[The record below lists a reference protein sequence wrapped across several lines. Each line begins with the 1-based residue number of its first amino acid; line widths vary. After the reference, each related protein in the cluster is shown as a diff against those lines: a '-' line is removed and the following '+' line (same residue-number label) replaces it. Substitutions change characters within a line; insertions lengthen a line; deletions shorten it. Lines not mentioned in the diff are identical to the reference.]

1 MFGWLIIGEASTPLL
16 NARWFLIRQGLGD
29 SAAMKHVSVAF
40 AAIFFLT
47 RFCIYGSGLAH
58 QFRLYRFIPSYI
70 NQYLTT
76 VVMLFVVVGFGLNL
90 VWMTKIG
97 RVAFA
102 PNKPKVRSLP
112 PDVAEKVLLSE
123 SLDSESKLKVS

>member
-1 MFGWLIIGEASTPLL
+1 MFGWLIVGEASTPLL

-29 SAAMKHVSVAF
+29 SAAMKHVSFAF
-40 AAIFFLT
+40 AIVFFLT

-58 QFRLYRFIPSYI
+58 QLSIYRFVPSYI
-70 NQYLTT
+70 NRYLTS

-90 VWMTKIG
+90 NWMTKIG

-112 PDVAEKVLLSE
+112 PHVTDNILLSE
-123 SLDSESKLKVS
+123 CADSESKLKVS